1 MARQTISHPEYRE
14 RATPLPGRTDAEQN
28 AVCPGPANLWS
39 LPIERRG
46 VFRLGFGG
54 LLGAVLGHWI
64 DPALAAATARDPKSA
79 RSCILL
85 WMNGGPSHIDLWD
98 PKPGAATG
106 GPFRAIKT
114 RVPGVE
120 VCEHLPRLAEQADK
134 LAIQEE
140 VQDWLLK
147 RVLPQPSAFEVVWN
161 PSARWMVLGTTSL
174 KMLDAFLE
182 LFENHFR
189 TYPVPLYHARWALH
203 TAPIEPQL
211 RDALSTMV
219 NVESVHAVDEGRF
232 LGYEFLTWLWFF
244 TEHAEG
250 KLRYT
255 PELDVQVE
263 LGERLVLT
271 LPGEGREKVVC
282 TTQANALSEARVALQ
297 QGKMVEEI
305 QIQMRAG
312 DNDYQV
318 TLDSTLHAFKGLK
331 TPRQLPDFDQE
342 DPDGRFLE
350 KMFFIEEVSSILNA
364 LYATYLRMRLGGSW
378 ESDTLPV
385 LKEWI
390 GEGPAPV

>member
-1 MARQTISHPEYRE
+1 MGITSSSATFTRFFVPDIVTEDFWGYVDE
-14 RATPLPGRTDAEQN
+14 KLRAGAFKGCEEGQDTA
-28 AVCPGPANLWS
+28 S
-39 LPIERRG
+39 
-46 VFRLGFGG
+46 GFT
-54 LLGAVLGHWI
+54 VWEDFF
-64 DPALAAATARDPKSA
+64 DPAFDSGSYHKGDYVAFHYRLDQRKVPAIINKQYTKQAIQKYRAEHDGK
-79 RSCILL
+79 
-85 WMNGGPSHIDLWD
+85 WPSRH
-98 PKPGAATG
+98 
-106 GPFRAIKT
+106 
-114 RVPGVE
+114 
-120 VCEHLPRLAEQADK
+120 DK
-134 LAIQEE
+134 LAIKEE

-161 PSARWMVLGTTSL
+161 PSAKWMALGTTSL
-174 KMLDAFLE
+174 KMLDSFLE
-182 LFENHFR
+182 LFESLFR

-211 RDALSTMV
+211 KDGLGSLV
-219 NVESVHAVDEGRF
+219 NVESVHAIDEGRF

-255 PELDVQVE
+255 PELDVQVD

-297 QGKMVEEI
+297 QGKLVEEI
-305 QIQMRAG
+305 QVQMRAG

-318 TLDSTLHAFKGLK
+318 TLDSTLQAFKGLK
-331 TPRQLPDFDQE
+331 TPKQMPDFGQD

-350 KMFFIEEVSSILNA
+350 KMFFIEEVSAILNT

-390 GEGPAPV
+390 GGGPPQSTGGPAES

>member
-1 MARQTISHPEYRE
+1 MGITSSSATFTRFFVPDIVTEDFWGYVDE
-14 RATPLPGRTDAEQN
+14 KLRAGAFKGCEEGQDTA
-28 AVCPGPANLWS
+28 S
-39 LPIERRG
+39 
-46 VFRLGFGG
+46 GFT
-54 LLGAVLGHWI
+54 VWEDFF
-64 DPALAAATARDPKSA
+64 DPAFDSGSYHKGDYVAFHYRLDQRKVPAIINKQYTKQAIQKYRAEHDGK
-79 RSCILL
+79 
-85 WMNGGPSHIDLWD
+85 WPSRH
-98 PKPGAATG
+98 
-106 GPFRAIKT
+106 
-114 RVPGVE
+114 
-120 VCEHLPRLAEQADK
+120 DK

-161 PSARWMVLGTTSL
+161 PSAKWMALGTTSL
-174 KMLDAFLE
+174 KMLDSFLE
-182 LFENHFR
+182 LFESLFR

-211 RDALSTMV
+211 KDGLGSLV
-219 NVESVHAVDEGRF
+219 NVESVHAIDEGRF

-255 PELDVQVE
+255 PELDVQVD

-297 QGKMVEEI
+297 QGKLVEEI
-305 QIQMRAG
+305 QVQMRAG

-318 TLDSTLHAFKGLK
+318 TLDSTLQALKGLK
-331 TPRQLPDFDQE
+331 TPKQMPDFGQD

-350 KMFFIEEVSSILNA
+350 KMFFIEEVSAILNT

-390 GEGPAPV
+390 GGGPPQSTGGPAES

>member
-1 MARQTISHPEYRE
+1 MGIKSTS
-14 RATPLPGRTDAEQN
+14 ATFSRYHVPDIVTEDFWGYVDEKLKAGAF
-28 AVCPGPANLWS
+28 
-39 LPIERRG
+39 RG
-46 VFRLGFGG
+46 CDESGDVASGFT
-54 LLGAVLGHWI
+54 VWEDFF
-64 DPALAAATARDPKSA
+64 DPAFDSGSYHKGDYIAFHFRQDQRKVPAIINKQYTKQAIQKYRAEN
-79 RSCILL
+79 
-85 WMNGGPSHIDLWD
+85 NGKWPS
-98 PKPGAATG
+98 
-106 GPFRAIKT
+106 R
-114 RVPGVE
+114 
-120 VCEHLPRLAEQADK
+120 QDK

-161 PSARWMVLGTTSL
+161 PSARWLVVGTTSL

-211 RDALSTMV
+211 RDALATLV
-219 NVESVHAVDEGRF
+219 NVESAHAVDEGRF

-271 LPGEGREKVVC
+271 LPGEGREKIVC

-350 KMFFIEEVSSILNA
+350 KMFFVEEVSSILNA

-390 GEGPAPV
+390 GEGPAPL